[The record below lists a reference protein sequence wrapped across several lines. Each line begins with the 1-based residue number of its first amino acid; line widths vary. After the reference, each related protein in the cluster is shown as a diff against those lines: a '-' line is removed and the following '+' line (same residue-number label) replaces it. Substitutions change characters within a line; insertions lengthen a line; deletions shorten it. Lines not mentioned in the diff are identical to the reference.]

1 MATARFGVKRPGGDQ
16 VVPRPPQVWVKPFN
30 PWSKL
35 DLSGLQSLDHVVEQ
49 VRRFT
54 QSLAVLPP
62 APDARVSAV
71 LVGLLNGANGPEV
84 ILTKRSKLLRS
95 YTGEI
100 SFPGGRLDADESP
113 REAAIREAHEE
124 INLDPQHV
132 EVIGELSAVTTNFS
146 TTHVVP
152 IVAVIHQWPSLDVVN
167 DEVERVFTIPLLEL
181 TREDTYWEELWG
193 TPPDQLQVHFYHL
206 DEETI
211 WGATGRMLHQ
221 LLSIAVTR

>member
-1 MATARFGVKRPGGDQ
+1 MATARFGVKRLGGDQ
-16 VVPRPPQVWVKPFN
+16 VIARPPQVWVKPFN
-30 PWSKL
+30 PWTKL
-35 DLSGLQSLDHVVEQ
+35 DLSNLQSLDVVVDR
-49 VRRFT
+49 VRQFNRT
-54 QSLAVLPP
+54 LTTLPP

-71 LVGLLNGANGPEV
+71 LIGLLEGEQGPEV

-124 INLDPQHV
+124 INLDPLHV
-132 EVIGELSAVTTNFS
+132 EVIGELSAVTTNVS

-152 IVAVIHQWPSLDVVN
+152 IVATIAQRPSLDVVN
-167 DEVERVFTIPLLEL
+167 DEVDRVFTVPLLDL

-193 TPPDQLQVHFYHL
+193 VAPDQMQVHFYHL
-206 DEETI
+206 DDETV
-211 WGATGRMLHQ
+211 WGATGRMLYQ
-221 LLSIAVTR
+221 LLSIAVAR